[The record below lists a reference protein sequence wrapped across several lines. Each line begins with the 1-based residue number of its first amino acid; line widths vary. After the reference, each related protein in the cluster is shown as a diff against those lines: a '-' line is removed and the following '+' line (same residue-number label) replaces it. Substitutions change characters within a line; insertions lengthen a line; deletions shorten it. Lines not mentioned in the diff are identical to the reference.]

1 MAYYGKGKED
11 VYVLEGGREGVVSHS
26 FGLERRLKG
35 SQGSESW
42 SSKEKQ

>member
-1 MAYYGKGKED
+1 MCWR
-11 VYVLEGGREGVVSHS
+11 GGREGVVSHS

-42 SSKEKQ
+42 SSKRKAIKIATINFPR